1 VSATAPPPRRFRRTL
16 IWFVLIAIAVLAL
29 YTWVTLTYR
38 YSEGE
43 RAGVLQKFSRKGWV
57 CKTHEGEL
65 AMFIVAG
72 VAPQI
77 WYFSVRDDAV
87 AGQLA
92 SVVGH
97 RVQLH
102 YSEHPGVPT
111 NCFGDTRYFVNRV
124 TVMDAGP
131 AAAGPASITV
141 TRFTK

>member
-1 VSATAPPPRRFRRTL
+1 MSATAPPPRLFRRTL

-131 AAAGPASITV
+131 AAAAAAATAPGP
-141 TRFTK
+141 